1 MPKPRLLFADANAIL
16 VAHICGRWLFLCQQ
30 YEVWVTPIV
39 IEEAVFYDSEDGNRT
54 YIDLRAEITAGR
66 VKEVVDVTATELTG
80 LRVMVKP
87 GVLARLDRGEE
98 ELLAHL
104 VGRGD
109 CSDVSLVTGDGPA
122 IWVADGL
129 EVEVIS
135 LEEALVRKGDKTP
148 MPVSRDDAT
157 AAACKRAREAG
168 KQKRTRG
175 EVFNQ
180 PELDAWL
187 NARPMP

>member
-1 MPKPRLLFADANAIL
+1 M
-16 VAHICGRWLFLCQQ
+16 
-30 YEVWVTPIV
+30 TPIV
-39 IEEAVFYDSEDGNRT
+39 IEEVIFYESADGVRT

-66 VKEVVDVTATELTG
+66 VKEVVEVTAAELTG

-87 GVLARLDRGEE
+87 GVLARLDPGEE

-129 EVEVIS
+129 EVEVLS
-135 LEEALVRKGDKTP
+135 LEEALIRKGDKTQ
-148 MPVSRDDAT
+148 MPASREDAT
-157 AAACKRAREAG
+157 EAACRRAKETG
-168 KQKRTRG
+168 KEKRTRG

-180 PELDAWL
+180 AELERWL
-187 NARPMP
+187 NNRPMP